1 MTRVAIPFA
10 AALVLAATGA
20 SAQPAAP
27 VEERAA
33 IEQAVA
39 AYNDALTAGDV
50 ARFRAS
56 LADQIFMFNGAF
68 SSDPTAWEA
77 HMYVAPE
84 RLEQWTQNFV
94 IGAGPHSN
102 RYKVLSVNA
111 RANGAVV
118 TTEDT
123 GRNKYLSWDKMRVT
137 WLVGKRADGWKVT
150 GFFIR
155 DITNPK

>member
-1 MTRVAIPFA
+1 MKQAFSFAVALIVGATPA
-10 AALVLAATGA
+10 AAVA
-20 SAQPAAP
+20 
-27 VEERAA
+27 ERADVERA
-33 IEQAVA
+33 IAE
-39 AYNDALTAGDV
+39 YNDALTAGDA

-56 LADQIFMFNGAF
+56 LADQIFMFNGA
-68 SSDPTAWEA
+68 SSGDPTAWEA

-84 RLEQWTQNFV
+84 NLVRWSENFV
-94 IGAGPHSN
+94 TGAGPHSN
-102 RYKVLSVNA
+102 SYKVLSVNV

-123 GRNKYLSWDKMRVT
+123 GRNKYRSWDKMRVT
-137 WLVGKRADGWKVT
+137 WLVGKRAGKWKVA